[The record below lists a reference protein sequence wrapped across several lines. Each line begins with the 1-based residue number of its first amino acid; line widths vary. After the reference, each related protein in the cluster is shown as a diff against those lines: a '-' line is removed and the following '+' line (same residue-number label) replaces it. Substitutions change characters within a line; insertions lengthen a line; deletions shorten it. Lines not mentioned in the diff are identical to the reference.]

1 MTNYYI
7 SHTGK
12 SKPLLDWMLTLP
24 NLVTAGVDSG
34 RNIKAEFNH
43 TPAQQEDFVKALALK
58 TGGTIL
64 INDITEITLGNF
76 IDRVLTDQ
84 SFYSCE
90 FNPGITKTNIG
101 LTYVNIFTDFSGRP
115 FFIDTT
121 GFKSM
126 AIQILWTKVGTGVQT
141 VRIVNDAD
149 NTQVL
154 ESGGLGNTP
163 GASDDFPN
171 VAIPPAFLKFKGK
184 WRLQAKSTVAADDPI
199 FVGIRLY
206 LRRD

>member
-1 MTNYYI
+1 MVEYDITINNQKRLYDWIAIQPGLI
-7 SHTGK
+7 SIAPFNTDK
-12 SKPLLDWMLTLP
+12 
-24 NLVTAGVDSG
+24 
-34 RNIKAEFNH
+34 IYCEFNH
-43 TPAQQEDFVKALALK
+43 TPQQSASFKEDLIERLAEV
-58 TGGTIL
+58 
-64 INDITEITLGNF
+64 DIGNNTF
-76 IDRVLTDQ
+76 ELLMPQLRQIKTDQ
-84 SFYSCE
+84 AFYSCE